1 MQIPN
6 NKRIIAK
13 RSLLVMLVGLL
24 MIFVPMNLGLD
35 GMDGGFA
42 LAVFGGLIAIT
53 ALITY
58 FIYMRLAREQD
69 NLMNGTNLLA
79 HWKYNTEQWRAYA
92 EIDYQ
97 EDKAAKKMLFWLVA
111 GFALFFGIIF
121 AVFGDDGGIYVL
133 YVMLAL
139 IALIAV
145 VAKVSAQVTYKRN
158 LSRTGEVLLSE
169 HSALIN
175 GQLHV
180 WNLLNA
186 RLIDVRL
193 VEYEQMNMLE
203 IEYVVPQ
210 RNADAQYTARIPIPY
225 GKEAEAEA
233 VAQEIRKHKKN

>member
-1 MQIPN
+1 MQVPN
-6 NKRIIAK
+6 NKRKIAN
-13 RSLLVMLVGLL
+13 RSLIVMVIGLL
-24 MIFVPMNLGLD
+24 MIFLPMNLGLD

-69 NLMNGTNLLA
+69 QLMSGANVLA
-79 HWKYNTEQWRAYA
+79 HWKYTAEQWRMYA
-92 EIDYQ
+92 EIDYR
-97 EDKAAKKMLFWLVA
+97 EDKAAKTMLFWIVA

-121 AVFGDDGGIYVL
+121 AVFGDEGGVYVL

-139 IALIAV
+139 IAIIAI
-145 VAKVSAQVTYKRN
+145 VAKLSAQTTYKRN
-158 LSRTGEVLLSE
+158 LSRIGEVLLSE

-186 RLIDVRL
+186 RLTDVRL

-203 IEYVVPQ
+203 VEYIVPQ

-225 GKEAEAEA
+225 GQEAEAEK
-233 VAQEIRKHKKN
+233 VANEIGKHKKN